1 MTRKNISKA
10 ICTHLLR
17 DGLVDKSQET
27 YLVMSVMDALK
38 ESNEENDLS
47 KKIDTVCFH
56 LYKDDLCT
64 PYQEQYLKICLGEA
78 FKEIDVQENE
88 LVSPNPYQSISL
100 QGNFL
105 KEHFDKDDLFDYEK

>member
-10 ICTHLLR
+10 ICSHLPR

-27 YLVMSVMDALK
+27 YLIMSIMDVLK
-38 ESNEENDLS
+38 ECKEEDDLS

-64 PYQEQYLKICLGEA
+64 ASQEQYLKICLAEA
-78 FKEIDVQENE
+78 YKEINTQENE

-105 KEHFDKDDLFDYEK
+105 KEHFDKDDLADYEK

>member
-1 MTRKNISKA
+1 MIRKNISKI

-38 ESNEENDLS
+38 EIAEENDLG

-64 PYQEQYLKICLGEA
+64 LSQEQYLKICLGKA
-78 FKEIDVQENE
+78 YK
-88 LVSPNPYQSISL
+88 
-100 QGNFL
+100 
-105 KEHFDKDDLFDYEK
+105 

>member
-10 ICTHLLR
+10 IYSHLLR

-27 YLVMSVMDALK
+27 YLIMSVMDALK
-38 ESNEENDLS
+38 ESKEEDDLS

-64 PYQEQYLKICLGEA
+64 ASQEQYLKICLGEA
-78 FKEIDVQENE
+78 YSEIVTQENE